1 MKLEVKNL
9 TTGYNGHKIIENLNL
24 SIPEGKITA
33 LIGANGC
40 GKSTLL
46 KTICRIIEPMSGEVL
61 LDGKNMHAMD
71 SRQLAKQ
78 VAILP
83 QNPSAPGA
91 LTVRELVMYGRAPH
105 KSSLFSRTSREDREM
120 VEWALKE
127 TDLLEFADRGIE
139 HMSGG
144 QRQRAWIAMAIAQD
158 TDILFLDEPTSFLD
172 VSHQLDVLHMVD
184 HLNKKYGK
192 TIIMV
197 IHELNEA
204 ARFADYLVAM
214 RKGTILYE
222 GSPYDVFNND
232 MLCDVFGIDSTI
244 MNDPRTNR
252 PFSIPYSVKANL
264 EIPAL
269 RDPLAEPLAGI
280 PVCAVSNVSGESTVS
295 GDSDASTHI
304 RGGAPLQVPGGLSAQ
319 GSQEV

>member
-1 MKLEVKNL
+1 
-9 TTGYNGHKIIENLNL
+9 
-24 SIPEGKITA
+24 
-33 LIGANGC
+33 
-40 GKSTLL
+40 
-46 KTICRIIEPMSGEVL
+46 
-61 LDGKNMHAMD
+61 
-71 SRQLAKQ
+71 
-78 VAILP
+78 
-83 QNPSAPGA
+83 
-91 LTVRELVMYGRAPH
+91 
-105 KSSLFSRTSREDREM
+105 M

-222 GSPYDVFNND
+222 
-232 MLCDVFGIDSTI
+232 
-244 MNDPRTNR
+244 
-252 PFSIPYSVKANL
+252 
-264 EIPAL
+264 EIGRAH
-269 RDPLAEPLAGI
+269 
-280 PVCAVSNVSGESTVS
+280 V
-295 GDSDASTHI
+295 
-304 RGGAPLQVPGGLSAQ
+304 
-319 GSQEV
+319 

>member
-1 MKLEVKNL
+1 MSLELKHI
-9 TTGYNGHKIIENLNL
+9 TTGYNNKAIIRDLNL
-24 SIPEGKITA
+24 SIPEGKITS

-46 KTICRIIEPMSGEVL
+46 KTICRIIEPMGGEVL
-61 LDGKNMHAMD
+61 LDGQNMHAMD
-71 SRQLAKQ
+71 SRALAKR

-105 KSSLFSRTSREDREM
+105 KSSLFSRSTKEDREM

-127 TDLLEFADRGIE
+127 TDLWEYADREISN
-139 HMSGG
+139 MSGG

-172 VSHQLDVLHMVD
+172 VSHQMDVLHMVEE
-184 HLNKKYGK
+184 LNKKYGK
-192 TIIMV
+192 TIVMV

-204 ARFADYLVAM
+204 ARFSDYLVAM
-214 RKGTILYE
+214 RQGCILYQGKPHE
-222 GSPYDVFNND
+222 IFHNE
-232 MLCDVFGIDSTI
+232 MLKDVFGIDATI

-252 PFSIPYSVKANL
+252 PFCIPYSLKV
-264 EIPAL
+264 
-269 RDPLAEPLAGI
+269 
-280 PVCAVSNVSGESTVS
+280 
-295 GDSDASTHI
+295 
-304 RGGAPLQVPGGLSAQ
+304 GAHH
-319 GSQEV
+319 E

>member
-9 TTGYNGHKIIENLNL
+9 TTGYGETKIIENLNL
-24 SIPEGKITA
+24 TIPEGKITA

-46 KTICRIIEPMSGEVL
+46 KTICRIIPAMDGDVL
-61 LDGKNMHAMD
+61 LDGKRVDSYD
-71 SRQLAKQ
+71 SRELAKRM
-78 VAILP
+78 AILP
-83 QNPSAPGA
+83 QNPSAPGE

-105 KSSLFSRTSREDREM
+105 QGSLFARSTKEDREM

-127 TDLLEFADRGIE
+127 TDLLDYADRGINN
-139 HMSGG
+139 MSGG
-144 QRQRAWIAMAIAQD
+144 QRQRAWIAMAIAQN

-172 VSHQLDVLHMVD
+172 VSHQMDVLHLVD
-184 HLNKKYGK
+184 LLNKKYNK

-214 RKGTILYE
+214 KKGRILYE
-222 GSPYDVFNND
+222 GTPYEIFHND
-232 MLCDVFGIDSTI
+232 MLMDVFGIDSTI

-252 PFSIPYSVKANL
+252 PFCIPYSMKAMSHV
-264 EIPAL
+264 
-269 RDPLAEPLAGI
+269 D
-280 PVCAVSNVSGESTVS
+280 
-295 GDSDASTHI
+295 
-304 RGGAPLQVPGGLSAQ
+304 RGVF
-319 GSQEV
+319 